1 MFIIFLAIKRES
13 YDQTNP
19 FLEIISQT
27 SQKWKKLNFEE
38 IRKNDILN
46 FIYVFPYIEY

>member
-1 MFIIFLAIKRES
+1 MTKN
-13 YDQTNP
+13 TP

-27 SQKWKKLNFEE
+27 SQKCQKWEKLNFEE
-38 IRKNDILN
+38 IQKNDILN